1 MEPSWAISLSDLLGI
16 PGETWARCWIF
27 GYSWQP
33 HVWSQIGFTSFYF
46 LTPNQC
52 CIFIVGYH
60 RLKKSND
67 SSYSRILA
75 NPAPKNQ
82 PFFPRKKLVVN
93 PCESESIY
101 SLRSHRFVAPRVVSQ
116 SAISLQ
122 IKVTTR
128 IITPNLPNIHLCLQV
143 LKWCMQIFRESHN
156 KGIFHAYWGL
166 HFWELYSIN

>member
-1 MEPSWAISLSDLLGI
+1 MSNLLKWPVRNSRRNLGTMLNFWIFMTTPCLEPDWFHIILL
-16 PGETWARCWIF
+16 PDAKSMLHLHCWIP
-27 GYSWQP
+27 S
-33 HVWSQIGFTSFYF
+33 IE
-46 LTPNQC
+46 
-52 CIFIVGYH
+52 
-60 RLKKSND
+60 KSND